1 MKTLLISVFFLS
13 VVLLG
18 ACKQEE
24 PKTATPPPVVQTEV
38 KSVKVDSS
46 IVREKGVDV
55 ASLDKNK
62 DGKVFQCP
70 MDAEVISDTAGTC
83 PLCHMDLSEVTVAEA
98 QENLK

>member
-1 MKTLLISVFFLS
+1 MRTIIISVFFLS

-18 ACKQEE
+18 ACKQEA
-24 PKTATPPPVVQTEV
+24 PKSATTPPAVQQEV
-38 KSVKVDSS
+38 KAVKVDSS

-83 PLCHMDLSEVTVAEA
+83 PLCHMDLDEVSIAEA
-98 QENLK
+98 KEHLK